1 MVGDGERPLSEL
13 LQDIVT
19 NLQEIVRAEVRL
31 AKTELRI
38 EAQQAT
44 SSAAWVIVGL
54 AAAVTSVT
62 LLVWTSV
69 YALAAVM
76 SLWMA
81 TLIVAV
87 VVAVIGGLVARA
99 GIQKFRQIKPIPDRT
114 IETVKENLEW
124 IKQSTR

>member
-1 MVGDGERPLSEL
+1 
-13 LQDIVT
+13 
-19 NLQEIVRAEVRL
+19 
-31 AKTELRI
+31 
-38 EAQQAT
+38 
-44 SSAAWVIVGL
+44 
-54 AAAVTSVT
+54 
-62 LLVWTSV
+62 
-69 YALAAVM
+69 M